1 MISCTQPTSQQTSQ
15 PANLR
20 TARVDDIAKKE
31 DDDDIDQLVHEKD
44 GYNGD
49 DERKDEDGDDHLN
62 KNNHENDGDV
72 VGDDI
77 SDELLATKGL
87 PIRLMMIL
95 IPPVW
100 WTTTDGIFN
109 QKNKVSTQV
118 LRGHL
123 SLLIAR
129 HRKIQKISKIV
140 AFVLIVE
147 FTHMQRYSG
156 LEFVLL
162 ISPQIPLP
170 TLHLNHDQ
178 LLTGCWVE
186 NRRRCME
193 VCELKSF
200 NIYSGSD

>member
-1 MISCTQPTSQQTSQ
+1 MISCTQPTSQQTSH

-31 DDDDIDQLVHEKD
+31 DNDDIDQLVHEKD

-109 QKNKVSTQV
+109 QKKQSINSSAT
-118 LRGHL
+118 
-123 SLLIAR
+123 
-129 HRKIQKISKIV
+129 RKPFL
-140 AFVLIVE
+140 ANC
-147 FTHMQRYSG
+147 
-156 LEFVLL
+156 
-162 ISPQIPLP
+162 SPQKNPK
-170 TLHLNHDQ
+170 NQQD
-178 LLTGCWVE
+178 
-186 NRRRCME
+186 R
-193 VCELKSF
+193 SF
-200 NIYSGSD
+200 RADS